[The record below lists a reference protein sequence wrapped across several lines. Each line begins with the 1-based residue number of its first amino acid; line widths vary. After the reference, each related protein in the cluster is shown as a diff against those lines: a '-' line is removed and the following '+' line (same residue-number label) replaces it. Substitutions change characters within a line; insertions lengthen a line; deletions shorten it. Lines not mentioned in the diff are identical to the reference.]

1 MVDGNPLTYDGTGDL
16 RAEAVFK
23 VLRRGGLGLMG
34 MGA

>member
-23 VLRRGGLGLMG
+23 VLRRV
-34 MGA
+34 AWD